1 MSDTLNRMEKP
12 AFEDN
17 ITDQDRIGS
26 ILNSFL
32 EMKSS
37 RLMGPKSKPNP
48 YYGYLTKDIAQ
59 GFVLDSE
66 KLKECSIGE
75 ILTLIGCE
83 PGVPWYEIN
92 EEEEI
97 WLAEEK
103 LTKEFCSADHSF
115 AFARALL
122 RAKTHEPVIS
132 RFLKI
137 NYREFIQNLANRINA
152 SDDKTDQKYSRLCC
166 KKGMRLNRGY
176 YLTQKFIHDYSKMY
190 ENMDLDKSM
199 TVGDVIT
206 IACQKGS
213 CAWVCGRE
221 PLGIYVESIVRSYE
235 VMNYMFMNAIREIAI
250 SVGREKIK
258 DLLERCSENG
268 NYDYFSEIEVN
279 EGFKSLILPK
289 DSLDYVYSKYDKS
302 DVELMEKMA
311 KFILS

>member
-1 MSDTLNRMEKP
+1 
-12 AFEDN
+12 
-17 ITDQDRIGS
+17 
-26 ILNSFL
+26 
-32 EMKSS
+32 
-37 RLMGPKSKPNP
+37 MGPKSKPSP

-66 KLKECSIGE
+66 KLTECSIGE
-75 ILTLIGCE
+75 LLTLIGCE

-97 WLAEEK
+97 WFAEEK
-103 LTKEFCSADHSF
+103 LTKEFCSAGHSF
-115 AFARALL
+115 AFAQALL

-132 RFLKI
+132 QFLRI

-176 YLTQKFIHDYSKMY
+176 YLTQKFIHDYSKKH
-190 ENMDLDKSM
+190 ENMDLDKTL

-213 CAWVCGRE
+213 YAWVCGGE
-221 PLGIYVESIVRSYE
+221 PLGIYVERIVRSYE

-250 SVGREKIK
+250 SVGRENIK

-268 NYDYFSEIEVN
+268 NYDYFSEIEMS
-279 EGFKSLILPK
+279 ESFKSLILPK

-311 KFILS
+311 RAVLS